1 MPDALEKHR
10 TDQCKLMNEREL
22 QGLLTRL
29 QGCFPAEAPL
39 CLTPSAGPEA
49 WAPIA
54 HRFPGGHAERWFAT
68 MDGQTDELPVYDAH
82 TFGSLAEAAE
92 AMRIADELRAEPD
105 GYWVEPHWLAIAGDH
120 AAQYIM
126 VDDQNGHVLAVAH
139 DDDHV
144 VVLAPSLEAWL
155 AKLIEDYDAG
165 VLVWSPTFGLTEA
178 EELERMRNRQAEL
191 TARRN
196 APLTGKQKLSLALTL
211 SVVMALI
218 AALIYALTQYGFI
231 SSKSSRQSSQVP
243 ELKLISETSTVIKAH
258 MKNTRKYYL
267 LNLSGHTWEN
277 VGCGLIDSRVPAE
290 VPGERFIE
298 RSSLARENPRAFRSR
313 HSRNCTHQGAA
324 SLNQQRRNPGQ
335 SQ

>member
-1 MPDALEKHR
+1 MPEKHR
-10 TDQCKLMNEREL
+10 TDQRKFMNDREL

-39 CLTPSAGPEA
+39 CLIPSAGPEA
-49 WAPIA
+49 WARIA
-54 HRFPGGHAERWFAT
+54 HLFPGGHAERWFAT
-68 MDGQTDELPVYDAH
+68 TDGQTDELPVYDAH

-120 AAQYIM
+120 AGQYIM
-126 VDDQNGHVLAVAH
+126 VDDQHGQVLAVAH

-196 APLTGKQKLSLALTL
+196 APLTGKQKLGLALTL

-218 AALIYALTQYGFI
+218 AALIYWLE
-231 SSKSSRQSSQVP
+231 SR
-243 ELKLISETSTVIKAH
+243 
-258 MKNTRKYYL
+258 RCYL

-290 VPGERFIE
+290 VPGEPFIE
-298 RSSLARENPRAFRSR
+298 RSSLARENPPAFRSR

-324 SLNQQRRNPGQ
+324 SLNQQRWNPGQ